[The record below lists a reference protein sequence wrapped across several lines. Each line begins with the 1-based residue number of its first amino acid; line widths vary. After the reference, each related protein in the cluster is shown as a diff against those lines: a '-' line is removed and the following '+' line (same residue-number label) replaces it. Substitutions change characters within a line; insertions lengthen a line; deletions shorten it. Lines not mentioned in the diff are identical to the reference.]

1 MGIVR
6 HLNAQQRNGAP
17 PVDAGGGE
25 PPYDDVMDA
34 RVTKLEGFAAATSER
49 LARMETKLDRVVHD
63 VGQWKWFALGAVL
76 TIVLAVLGTGIAIQQ
91 MTVTTF
97 QAAAEAAK
105 AATPASPAPPAAK

>member
-1 MGIVR
+1 M
-6 HLNAQQRNGAP
+6 
-17 PVDAGGGE
+17 E
-25 PPYDDVMDA
+25 A
-34 RVTKLEGFAAATSER
+34 RVTKVEQFAAATSDR

-97 QAAAEAAK
+97 QAAAEAAR
-105 AATPASPAPPAAK
+105 AAAPATQAPPTATK